1 VAALAGL
8 VLILGDVALAS
19 RPRRPGARAD
29 AATRLSRGVV
39 IVAPIIDDERV
50 ARVVASELDA
60 GAKQPRERPSAP
72 VMVV

>member
-19 RPRRPGARAD
+19 RPGRPGARAD
-29 AATRLSRGVV
+29 A
-39 IVAPIIDDERV
+39 V

-72 VMVV
+72 IMVV